1 MNHLGIYFLD
11 YHDTN
16 RANFCIQTVLQR
28 GKTYLHMAAQ
38 TGQSELF
45 EAMLNE
51 EKDKN
56 PRSTNGQTPFHTA
69 CEFGQTQIGKTN
81 F

>member
-1 MNHLGIYFLD
+1 
-11 YHDTN
+11 
-16 RANFCIQTVLQR
+16 
-28 GKTYLHMAAQ
+28 MAAQ

-45 EAMLNE
+45 EAMLSE

-69 CEFGQTQIGKTN
+69 CEFGQTQIGKIELLVQN
-81 F
+81 FTTIN

>member
-1 MNHLGIYFLD
+1 
-11 YHDTN
+11 
-16 RANFCIQTVLQR
+16 
-28 GKTYLHMAAQ
+28 MAAQ

-45 EAMLNE
+45 EAMLSE